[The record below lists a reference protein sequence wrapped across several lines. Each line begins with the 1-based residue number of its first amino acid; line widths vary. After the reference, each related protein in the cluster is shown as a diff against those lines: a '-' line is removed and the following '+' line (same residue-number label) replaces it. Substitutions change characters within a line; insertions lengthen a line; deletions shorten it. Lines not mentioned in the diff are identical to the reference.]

1 MVGQA
6 GPKPHRASNGVRER
20 FRFWALHLSFRHSL
34 AITELAE
41 PHHSLI
47 VHCLIFLSS
56 IFYCNTHSGQRLGLG
71 FGDSGASPKT
81 LNPDGNTGSSAGEGL
96 ARDQDSSQPT
106 RGPVDDLPP
115 SHGSSDTPTMIP
127 VNSPTRSHHSDA
139 DNGSN
144 LLFTVDKV
152 RQDLLSSSERLLPHH
167 HLTNNTTFS
176 STVNPYPDTSNPSR
190 LSTSGHGLTP
200 WIAFPSLFLESNT
213 AHSFLC
219 GKETRHC

>member
-41 PHHSLI
+41 PQHSLT

-56 IFYCNTHSGQRLGLG
+56 IFSYCNTHSGQRLGLG

-81 LNPDGNTGSSAGEGL
+81 LNPDGNTGSSGGEGL

-127 VNSPTRSHHSDA
+127 VNSHR
-139 DNGSN
+139 
-144 LLFTVDKV
+144 
-152 RQDLLSSSERLLPHH
+152 R
-167 HLTNNTTFS
+167 HLRGPIIQTPTTFPIFYLP
-176 STVNPYPDTSNPSR
+176 STRFGRTFFHRQNACSR
-190 LSTSGHGLTP
+190 
-200 WIAFPSLFLESNT
+200 III
-213 AHSFLC
+213 
-219 GKETRHC
+219 